1 MEGRMKPGRNCAG
14 DELAVRRR
22 KDNTGLS
29 NVEEEGMRKTWACP
43 WEATFAMAAYTRVL
57 EKMGLERGKMRS

>member
-1 MEGRMKPGRNCAG
+1 MDRTMKPGRNYAG
-14 DELAVRRR
+14 TELALGQR